1 MDRRGGGT
9 AGGGFEAERR
19 ACAGIG
25 GGAREDGDDVEFA
38 EFRRSRVVPATGVG
52 GAGIGVIGLVTGFD
66 CGSGRSS
73 GILSTLLSL
82 SSATGLVL
90 RLPRQRLVFGGSGLI
105 FGLGLLCSV
114 PGGRSVRLGVI
125 TPGFS
130 CCAATSRTLREEVEA
145 GSRCMP
151 SRLMALGL
159 RW

>member
-25 GGAREDGDDVEFA
+25 GGAREDVEDVEFA
-38 EFRRSRVVPATGVG
+38 EFRRSRVVLATGVG
-52 GAGIGVIGLVTGFD
+52 GAGIGVIGLVAGLD
-66 CGSGRSS
+66 GGNGRSS

-82 SSATGLVL
+82 SSTGLVL

-105 FGLGLLCSV
+105 FGLGLFCSV
-114 PGGRSVRLGVI
+114 PGGRSVRLGVM

-130 CCAATSRTLREEVEA
+130 CCAATSRTLRDDVEA
-145 GSRCMP
+145 GSRCIP

>member
-25 GGAREDGDDVEFA
+25 GGAREDGEDVEFA
-38 EFRRSRVVPATGVG
+38 EFRRSRVVLGAGVG
-52 GAGIGVIGLVTGFD
+52 GAGFGVIGLVEGVD
-66 CGSGRSS
+66 CGNGRSS

-82 SSATGLVL
+82 SSTGLVL

-105 FGLGLLCSV
+105 FGLG
-114 PGGRSVRLGVI
+114 GRSVRLGVM

-130 CCAATSRTLREEVEA
+130 CCAATSRTLREDVEA
-145 GSRCMP
+145 GSRCIP
-151 SRLMALGL
+151 SRLTALGL